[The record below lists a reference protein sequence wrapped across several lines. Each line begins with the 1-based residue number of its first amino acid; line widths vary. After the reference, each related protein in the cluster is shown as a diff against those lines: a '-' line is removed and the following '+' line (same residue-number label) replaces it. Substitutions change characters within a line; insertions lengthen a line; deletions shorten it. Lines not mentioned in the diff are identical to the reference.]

1 MTDASQ
7 LEVKQPGRPVG
18 LLWDSGLTLVELVI
32 AITILGVLAGAAIP
46 MAHLQL
52 KREKE
57 RNLRAALWEMRDAVD
72 HYKDAADK
80 GGFQIKA
87 DSNGYPPDLKIL
99 VEGVDFQTIKLK
111 FLRSIPVDP
120 MMNSTDWDFRSVQ
133 DDDDASSWGGQNIF
147 DVRTKST
154 GTALDGTKYNTW

>member
-7 LEVKQPGRPVG
+7 LGVKQPGRPVG

-80 GGFQIKA
+80 GGFQIKV

-133 DDDDASSWGGQNIF
+133 DDDDASSWGGQNVF
-147 DVRTKST
+147 DVHTKST

>member
-1 MTDASQ
+1 MINALQ
-7 LEVKQPGRPVG
+7 LGVQEPGRTVH
-18 LLWDSGLTLVELVI
+18 LRRDAGLTLVELVI

-46 MAHLQL
+46 MAQFQL

-57 RNLRAALWEMRDAVD
+57 RELRASLWELRDAVD

-87 DSNGYPPDLKIL
+87 DSNGYPPDLKTL
-99 VEGVDFQTIKLK
+99 VEGVEFQTIKLK

-120 MMNSTDWDFRSVQ
+120 MTGSTDWDFRSVQ
-133 DDDDASSWGGQNIF
+133 DDEDASSWGGQNIF

>member
-1 MTDASQ
+1 MRAACQ
-7 LEVKQPGRPVG
+7 LGVRQPDRPVG
-18 LLWDSGLTLVELVI
+18 MLWDSGLTLVELVI

-57 RNLRAALWEMRDAVD
+57 RELRTALWEMRDAVD

-87 DSNGYPPDLKIL
+87 DSNGYPPDLKSL
-99 VEGVDFQTIKLK
+99 VEGVDFQTVKLK